1 MSDYSIAAAKRKLF
15 KSEERTNNKNVC
27 SCVCSLCAKETNL
40 YILFVETRDPL
51 IKRISSKR
59 AKESF
64 FHQKLLSW
72 QKSRPFFSPFF
83 SLLSLFFKRTRD
95 TFETKESTYLHSR
108 ERERSARQ
116 CSYTSRKES
125 FCSRSCSPSTKTSS
139 TMRRRIWPS
148 ALRLLKEK
156 TLVKSSPSEQSSS
169 SSESLNLLVDAVVAS
184 LKDTGVSS
192 SGGSRRVIAREDVMR
207 FLSSSSS
214 SSSNTNNDRLIENYA
229 RIDGTKD
236 ASTSSSSDDNGGNE
250 RKKKVVVVNSEFE
263 DVPNS
268 AIRKVIASRLLASK
282 RAQPHSYV
290 TMDVDASGV
299 DRFRKK
305 AMQEHETKV
314 SVNDCILYA
323 ASKALRRV
331 GKVNSRY
338 DEKLG
343 ERMEFDTV
351 DISVAVAAPSG
362 LVTPIVFNA
371 DNKSVS
377 EIGQDV
383 RRLAGKAKDGK
394 LKPSEMIGGSFTI
407 SNLGMFSVDSFQAI
421 QNPPQGAILAVG
433 RGTER
438 VVISK
443 SARSDSSS
451 NDEDGD
457 VDKPATGALFSE
469 DQLSTQ
475 LSISATLS
483 IDNRCMDEADASEW
497 LEAFADE
504 MRKAEDFEL

>member
-1 MSDYSIAAAKRKLF
+1 
-15 KSEERTNNKNVC
+15 
-27 SCVCSLCAKETNL
+27 
-40 YILFVETRDPL
+40 
-51 IKRISSKR
+51 
-59 AKESF
+59 
-64 FHQKLLSW
+64 
-72 QKSRPFFSPFF
+72 
-83 SLLSLFFKRTRD
+83 
-95 TFETKESTYLHSR
+95 
-108 ERERSARQ
+108 
-116 CSYTSRKES
+116 
-125 FCSRSCSPSTKTSS
+125 
-139 TMRRRIWPS
+139 MRRRIWPS

-156 TLVKSSPSEQSSS
+156 TVKSSPSESS
-169 SSESLNLLVDAVVAS
+169 SSESLNLLVDALVAS

-192 SGGSRRVIAREDVMR
+192 FGGSRRVIAREDVMR

-214 SSSNTNNDRLIENYA
+214 SSSNTNNNDRLIENYA

-236 ASTSSSSDDNGGNE
+236 ASTSSSSSDDNGGNE

-343 ERMEFDTV
+343 KRMEFDTV

-438 VVISK
+438 VLISK

-451 NDEDGD
+451 NDDDGD

-504 MRKAEDFEL
+504 MRKAEYFEL

>member
-1 MSDYSIAAAKRKLF
+1 MCVLYARKRDKF
-15 KSEERTNNKNVC
+15 
-27 SCVCSLCAKETNL
+27 
-40 YILFVETRDPL
+40 ILFVKKNIL
-51 IKRISSKR
+51 IKRILKKSSP
-59 AKESF
+59 
-64 FHQKLLSW
+64 FHRKSW
-72 QKSRPFFSPFF
+72 QKSSPFFSPFF
-83 SLLSLFFKRTRD
+83 SSLLLQKND
-95 TFETKESTYLHSR
+95 TFETKVHFLTQSR
-108 ERERSARQ
+108 ERSVDDTHYLLRVVYISIPIRITHKSTQQ

-125 FCSRSCSPSTKTSS
+125 FYSCSRSPSTITSS

-156 TLVKSSPSEQSSS
+156 TLVKSSP
-169 SSESLNLLVDAVVAS
+169 SESLNLLVDAVVAS

-207 FLSSSSS
+207 FLS

-504 MRKAEDFEL
+504 MRKAEDFVL

>member
-1 MSDYSIAAAKRKLF
+1 
-15 KSEERTNNKNVC
+15 
-27 SCVCSLCAKETNL
+27 
-40 YILFVETRDPL
+40 
-51 IKRISSKR
+51 
-59 AKESF
+59 
-64 FHQKLLSW
+64 
-72 QKSRPFFSPFF
+72 
-83 SLLSLFFKRTRD
+83 
-95 TFETKESTYLHSR
+95 
-108 ERERSARQ
+108 
-116 CSYTSRKES
+116 
-125 FCSRSCSPSTKTSS
+125 
-139 TMRRRIWPS
+139 MRRRIWPS

-156 TLVKSSPSEQSSS
+156 TVKSSPSESS
-169 SSESLNLLVDAVVAS
+169 SSESLNLLVDALVAS
-184 LKDTGVSS
+184 LKDTAPQN
-192 SGGSRRVIAREDVMR
+192 GGSRRVIAREDVMR

-214 SSSNTNNDRLIENYA
+214 SSSNTNNNDRLIENYA

-236 ASTSSSSDDNGGNE
+236 ASTSSSSSDDNGGNE

-305 AMQEHETKV
+305 AMQEHEKKV
-314 SVNDCILYA
+314 TVNDCILYA

-338 DEKLG
+338 DEKIG
-343 ERMEFDTV
+343 KRMEFDTV

-362 LVTPIVFNA
+362 LVTPIVFNT

-451 NDEDGD
+451 NDDDGD

-504 MRKAEDFEL
+504 LRKAEDFVL

>member
-1 MSDYSIAAAKRKLF
+1 
-15 KSEERTNNKNVC
+15 
-27 SCVCSLCAKETNL
+27 
-40 YILFVETRDPL
+40 
-51 IKRISSKR
+51 
-59 AKESF
+59 
-64 FHQKLLSW
+64 
-72 QKSRPFFSPFF
+72 
-83 SLLSLFFKRTRD
+83 
-95 TFETKESTYLHSR
+95 
-108 ERERSARQ
+108 
-116 CSYTSRKES
+116 
-125 FCSRSCSPSTKTSS
+125 
-139 TMRRRIWPS
+139 MRRRIWPS

-184 LKDTGVSS
+184 LKDTGAPS

-236 ASTSSSSDDNGGNE
+236 ASTSSSSDDIGGNE

-290 TMDVDASGV
+290 TMDVDASGE

-314 SVNDCILYA
+314 
-323 ASKALRRV
+323 
-331 GKVNSRY
+331 
-338 DEKLG
+338 
-343 ERMEFDTV
+343 
-351 DISVAVAAPSG
+351 
-362 LVTPIVFNA
+362 
-371 DNKSVS
+371 
-377 EIGQDV
+377 
-383 RRLAGKAKDGK
+383 
-394 LKPSEMIGGSFTI
+394 SEMIGGSFTI

-433 RGTER
+433 RGTEQ

-451 NDEDGD
+451 NDDDGN
-457 VDKPATGALFSE
+457 VDKPATDAVFSE

-504 MRKAEDFEL
+504 MRKAEDFVL

>member
-1 MSDYSIAAAKRKLF
+1 
-15 KSEERTNNKNVC
+15 
-27 SCVCSLCAKETNL
+27 
-40 YILFVETRDPL
+40 
-51 IKRISSKR
+51 
-59 AKESF
+59 
-64 FHQKLLSW
+64 
-72 QKSRPFFSPFF
+72 
-83 SLLSLFFKRTRD
+83 
-95 TFETKESTYLHSR
+95 
-108 ERERSARQ
+108 
-116 CSYTSRKES
+116 
-125 FCSRSCSPSTKTSS
+125 
-139 TMRRRIWPS
+139 MRRRIWPS

-156 TLVKSSPSEQSSS
+156 TLVKSSPSESSSS

-184 LKDTGVSS
+184 MKDTGVSS

-207 FLSSSSS
+207 FLSLSS

-236 ASTSSSSDDNGGNE
+236 ASTSSSSDDIGGNE

-323 ASKALRRV
+323 ATKALRRV

-343 ERMEFDTV
+343 KRMEFDTV

-451 NDEDGD
+451 NDDDGD

-504 MRKAEDFEL
+504 MRKAEDFVL

>member
-1 MSDYSIAAAKRKLF
+1 MFLLPPELLKPKP
-15 KSEERTNNKNVC
+15 KKKKTG
-27 SCVCSLCAKETNL
+27 
-40 YILFVETRDPL
+40 RD
-51 IKRISSKR
+51 RV
-59 AKESF
+59 
-64 FHQKLLSW
+64 
-72 QKSRPFFSPFF
+72 
-83 SLLSLFFKRTRD
+83 
-95 TFETKESTYLHSR
+95 
-108 ERERSARQ
+108 ARQ
-116 CSYTSRKES
+116 KRVSPTHAKSRKEKKKKK
-125 FCSRSCSPSTKTSS
+125 RSEITTQKQKQTNTRKKHAKIRRSAWV
-139 TMRRRIWPS
+139 RRRRRLLLLLLLIKTISLVFFKDAKKNEKKRRKERRMSTTTRTAVTATRRRAWPT

-156 TLVKSSPSEQSSS
+156 TSPSSS
-169 SSESLNLLVDAVVAS
+169 SSILEALVAS
-184 LKDTGVSS
+184 FKDAPT
-192 SGGSRRVIAREDVMR
+192 RKVITKEDVMR

-214 SSSNTNNDRLIENYA
+214 SSSWSSNDSKMNKERSNDRLLETYA
-229 RIDGTKD
+229 RIDGARD
-236 ASTSSSSDDNGGNE
+236 ESTSYAISDDIGSE
-250 RKKKVVVVNSEFE
+250 TKKKKIVVVNSEFE

-290 TMDVDASGV
+290 TMDVDATGV

-305 AMQEHETKV
+305 AMKEHEKKV

-331 GKVNSRY
+331 KKVNSRY

-343 ERMEFDTV
+343 ERVEFDTV

-371 DNKSVS
+371 DNKTVS
-377 EIGQDV
+377 EISQDV
-383 RRLAGKAKDGK
+383 RRLAAKAKDGK
-394 LKPSEMIGGSFTI
+394 LKPSEMIGGSFTL

-438 VVISK
+438 VVVSK
-443 SARSDSSS
+443 DAKGDE
-451 NDEDGD
+451 NDDNGD
-457 VDKPATGALFSE
+457 DEPATGALFRE
-469 DQLSTQ
+469 DQLTTQ

-483 IDNRCMDEADASEW
+483 VDNRCMDEADASKW

-504 MRKAEDFEL
+504 MRKAEDFVL

>member
-1 MSDYSIAAAKRKLF
+1 MQLHITEGIFPLK
-15 KSEERTNNKNVC
+15 V
-27 SCVCSLCAKETNL
+27 
-40 YILFVETRDPL
+40 FV
-51 IKRISSKR
+51 
-59 AKESF
+59 
-64 FHQKLLSW
+64 
-72 QKSRPFFSPFF
+72 F
-83 SLLSLFFKRTRD
+83 SLD
-95 TFETKESTYLHSR
+95 ENEN
-108 ERERSARQ
+108 
-116 CSYTSRKES
+116 
-125 FCSRSCSPSTKTSS
+125 S

-184 LKDTGVSS
+184 LKDTGASS

-236 ASTSSSSDDNGGNE
+236 ASTSSSSDDIGGNE

-331 GKVNSRY
+331 RKVNSRY

-343 ERMEFDTV
+343 KRMEFDTV
-351 DISVAVAAPSG
+351 DISVAVAAPTG

-438 VVISK
+438 VIVSE
-443 SARSDSSS
+443 SARGSMKAED
-451 NDEDGD
+451 DEDE
-457 VDKPATGALFSE
+457 AATTGALFSE
-469 DQLSTQ
+469 DQLTTR

-504 MRKAEDFEL
+504 MRNADDFVL

>member
-1 MSDYSIAAAKRKLF
+1 VFLLLPELLKPKPKKKKTGRDRVARQKRVSPTHAKTRKE
-15 KSEERTNNKNVC
+15 KKKKKRSEITTQKQKQTNTRKKH
-27 SCVCSLCAKETNL
+27 AKIRRSAWVRRRRRL
-40 YILFVETRDPL
+40 LLLLLL
-51 IKRISSKR
+51 IKTIS
-59 AKESF
+59 
-64 FHQKLLSW
+64 LV
-72 QKSRPFFSPFF
+72 
-83 SLLSLFFKRTRD
+83 FFKDAKKNEKKR
-95 TFETKESTYLHSR
+95 
-108 ERERSARQ
+108 
-116 CSYTSRKES
+116 RKE
-125 FCSRSCSPSTKTSS
+125 RRMSTT
-139 TMRRRIWPS
+139 TRTAVTATRRRAWPT

-156 TLVKSSPSEQSSS
+156 TSPSSS
-169 SSESLNLLVDAVVAS
+169 SSILEALVAS
-184 LKDTGVSS
+184 FKDAPT
-192 SGGSRRVIAREDVMR
+192 RKVITKEDVMR

-214 SSSNTNNDRLIENYA
+214 SSSWSSNDSKMNKERSNDRLLETYA
-229 RIDGTKD
+229 RIDGARD
-236 ASTSSSSDDNGGNE
+236 ESTSYAISDDIGSE
-250 RKKKVVVVNSEFE
+250 TKKKKIVVVNSEFE

-290 TMDVDASGV
+290 TMDVDATGV

-305 AMQEHETKV
+305 AMKEHEKKV

-331 GKVNSRY
+331 KKVNSRY

-343 ERMEFDTV
+343 ERVEFDTV

-371 DNKSVS
+371 DNKTVS
-377 EIGQDV
+377 EISQDV
-383 RRLAGKAKDGK
+383 RRLAAKAKDGK
-394 LKPSEMIGGSFTI
+394 LKPSEMIGGSFTL

-438 VVISK
+438 VVVSK
-443 SARSDSSS
+443 DAKGDE
-451 NDEDGD
+451 NDDNGD
-457 VDKPATGALFSE
+457 DEPATGALFRE
-469 DQLSTQ
+469 DQLTTQ

-483 IDNRCMDEADASEW
+483 VDNRCMDEADASKW

-504 MRKAEDFEL
+504 MRKAEDFVL

>member
-1 MSDYSIAAAKRKLF
+1 M
-15 KSEERTNNKNVC
+15 
-27 SCVCSLCAKETNL
+27 
-40 YILFVETRDPL
+40 
-51 IKRISSKR
+51 
-59 AKESF
+59 
-64 FHQKLLSW
+64 
-72 QKSRPFFSPFF
+72 
-83 SLLSLFFKRTRD
+83 
-95 TFETKESTYLHSR
+95 
-108 ERERSARQ
+108 
-116 CSYTSRKES
+116 
-125 FCSRSCSPSTKTSS
+125 
-139 TMRRRIWPS
+139 
-148 ALRLLKEK
+148 
-156 TLVKSSPSEQSSS
+156 
-169 SSESLNLLVDAVVAS
+169 AS
-184 LKDTGVSS
+184 LKDTGAPS

-207 FLSSSSS
+207 FLSSSS

-236 ASTSSSSDDNGGNE
+236 ASTSSSSDDIGGNE

-331 GKVNSRY
+331 RKVNSRY

-343 ERMEFDTV
+343 KRMEFDTV
-351 DISVAVAAPSG
+351 DISVAVAAPTG

-377 EIGQDV
+377 KIGQDV

-407 SNLGMFSVDSFQAI
+407 SNLGMFSVDS
-421 QNPPQGAILAVG
+421 
-433 RGTER
+433 
-438 VVISK
+438 
-443 SARSDSSS
+443 
-451 NDEDGD
+451 
-457 VDKPATGALFSE
+457 
-469 DQLSTQ
+469 LS
-475 LSISATLS
+475 LIH
-483 IDNRCMDEADASEW
+483 I
-497 LEAFADE
+497 
-504 MRKAEDFEL
+504 

>member
-1 MSDYSIAAAKRKLF
+1 MR
-15 KSEERTNNKNVC
+15 
-27 SCVCSLCAKETNL
+27 VCSLCARETNL
-40 YILFVETRDPL
+40 YFFLWRREGPL
-51 IKRISSKR
+51 IKRILKKKAQSFSPKVLKKKSS
-59 AKESF
+59 
-64 FHQKLLSW
+64 
-72 QKSRPFFSPFF
+72 PFFSPFF
-83 SLLSLFFKRTRD
+83 SSLLLQKND
-95 TFETKESTYLHSR
+95 TFETKVHLLLTQSR
-108 ERERSARQ
+108 ERSVDDTRTTYSDNSIYISIPIRITHANTRR

-125 FCSRSCSPSTKTSS
+125 FCSCSCSPSTKTSS
-139 TMRRRIWPS
+139 TMRRRMWPS

-184 LKDTGVSS
+184 LKDTGAPS

-207 FLSSSSS
+207 FLSSS

-236 ASTSSSSDDNGGNE
+236 ASTSSSSDDIGGNE

-331 GKVNSRY
+331 RKVNSRY

-343 ERMEFDTV
+343 KRMEFDTV
-351 DISVAVAAPSG
+351 DISVAVAAPTG

-451 NDEDGD
+451 NDDDGD

-504 MRKAEDFEL
+504 MRKAEDFVL

>member
-1 MSDYSIAAAKRKLF
+1 MRVFSVR
-15 KSEERTNNKNVC
+15 ERDKFI
-27 SCVCSLCAKETNL
+27 L
-40 YILFVETRDPL
+40 LFVETR
-51 IKRISSKR
+51 SSHPQKNPQ
-59 AKESF
+59 KESAVLF
-64 FHQKLLSW
+64 FHQKSR
-72 QKSRPFFSPFF
+72 QKSGPFFSPFLS
-83 SLLSLFFKRTRD
+83 SLLLQKND
-95 TFETKESTYLHSR
+95 TFETKVHLLLTQSR
-108 ERERSARQ
+108 ERSVDDTRTTYSDNSIYISIPIRITHTNTRQ
-116 CSYTSRKES
+116 RSYTSRKES
-125 FCSRSCSPSTKTSS
+125 FCSCSCSPSTKTSS

-184 LKDTGVSS
+184 LKDTGAPS

-207 FLSSSSS
+207 FLSSSS

-236 ASTSSSSDDNGGNE
+236 ASTSSSSDDIGGNE

-331 GKVNSRY
+331 RKVNSRY

-343 ERMEFDTV
+343 KRMEFDTV
-351 DISVAVAAPSG
+351 DISVAVAAPTG

-451 NDEDGD
+451 NDDDGN
-457 VDKPATGALFSE
+457 VDKPATDAVFSE

-504 MRKAEDFEL
+504 MRKAEDFVL